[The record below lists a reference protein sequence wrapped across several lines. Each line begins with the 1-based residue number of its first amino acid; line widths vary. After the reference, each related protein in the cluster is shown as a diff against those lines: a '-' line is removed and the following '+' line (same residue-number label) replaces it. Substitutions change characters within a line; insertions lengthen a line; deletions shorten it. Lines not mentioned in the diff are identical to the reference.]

1 MRLPVRVFLL
11 LLALV
16 FAGCFPQPQS
26 KYPKDYWLSY
36 YQKSLTPGNRPIGAG
51 PNWTLEQARN
61 GRFVQKD
68 YYYDTRQKTS
78 ELTYADSR
86 LATLDGPAITWSD
99 AGVKTEEGAYKAG
112 KRDGIWRRYDWKTG
126 MPTSAGLYRADK
138 QEGEWTY
145 FDPDG
150 VKNYAC
156 TYRDGELEGNAFCY
170 RPDGSVE
177 RTEVWRAGKKISED
191 PPIEGIEPDTAKPV
205 EIAPSFPCDPKHA
218 EGIATLTAKNCG
230 ERSLMAYL
238 SRNIQY
244 PKSARDI
251 ELQGR
256 AIISFVI
263 GKDGSVENVE
273 ALRGLSRDIEAE
285 CIRVVSQMP
294 KWEPGSQNGK
304 PVRVKY
310 TLPISLRLE

>member
-1 MRLPVRVFLL
+1 MHAFTRLFLL
-11 LLALV
+11 LAPFL
-16 FAGCFPQPQS
+16 AGCFPQPQS
-26 KYPKDYWLSY
+26 KYSKDFWLAY
-36 YQKSLTPGNRPIGAG
+36 YQKSLTPGNRPVGAG
-51 PNWTLEQARN
+51 PNWTLEQGRD
-61 GRFVQKD
+61 GRFVRKE

-86 LATLDGPAITWSD
+86 LATLDGPALTWSD
-99 AGVKTEEGAYKAG
+99 AGVKTEEGTHKAG
-112 KRDGIWRRYDWKTG
+112 QRDGIWRRYDWKTG
-126 MPTSAGLYRADK
+126 TPTSVGAYRAGK

-145 FDPDG
+145 FDKDG

-170 RPDGSVE
+170 RPDGSVT
-177 RTEVWRAGKKISED
+177 RTEVWRAGKKISEE
-191 PPIEGIEPDTAKPV
+191 PPIEGIAADTTADV
-205 EIAPSFPCDPKHA
+205 QIAPSFPCDPKHA
-218 EGIATLTAKNCG
+218 DGIATLTAKNCG

-238 SRNIQY
+238 SRNIKY

-256 AIISFVI
+256 AIITFVI
-263 GKDGSVENVE
+263 GKDGSVEDVE

-294 KWEPGSQNGK
+294 KWEPGSHNGQ